1 MADDNKKKDPKKE
14 RKNSIIISILFIV
27 GAFLMPKL
35 MEGKVYMLFYVIPLN
50 GTVMAIIM
58 GLFGV
63 VGLLGNLKGKNK
75 DNQNQE

>member
-63 VGLLGNLKGKNK
+63 VGLLGNLKDKNK

>member
-27 GAFLMPKL
+27 GALLMPKL

-50 GTVMAIIM
+50 GTVMAIIK

-63 VGLLGNLKGKNK
+63 VGLLGNLKDKNK

>member
-27 GAFLMPKL
+27 GALLMPKL

-63 VGLLGNLKGKNK
+63 VGLLGNLKDKNK

>member
-14 RKNSIIISILFIV
+14 RKNSIIISIIFIV

-63 VGLLGNLKGKNK
+63 VGLLGNLKDKNK